1 MSSAAGYL
9 RNSLIYCYKE
19 MVKALVR
26 AYTLKEQKEK
36 KRSDVIS
43 VGAMDYTLLLV
54 VIILGLIGVVM
65 VFSSSYMRANT
76 SLGDPFYYLKR
87 QGTFFVMG
95 LTGLLIMANINY
107 QYIRRLAFFIYLI
120 ANVLL
125 VLVLIIG
132 ISSHGATR
140 WIPMPVIGQ
149 FQPSEVA
156 KAGVIFFLS
165 FLISSNKNIL
175 VKWPSFLACCGVA
188 AFTSVLVFLGNNM
201 STAIIVMIIG
211 IGIIF
216 TACPYIVRFVV
227 AGCAGVAGI
236 LGYLLLSKDF
246 RADRL
251 EAFLNPFEY
260 QLSIGFQIIQSLY
273 AIASGGMFGL
283 GLGQSRQ
290 KTFLPE
296 AHNDIIFSIICE
308 ELGFIG
314 AAAVLLLFGIL
325 IWRGIKIAMNAP
337 DIFSSLTAMGI
348 MILFSSQVLIN
359 VAVVTNSIPNTG
371 VPLPL
376 ISYGGTSLLVAMS
389 LLGVLLNIS
398 RCSKG

>member
-1 MSSAAGYL
+1 MD
-9 RNSLIYCYKE
+9 
-19 MVKALVR
+19 R

-36 KRSDVIS
+36 KRGMLIS

-54 VIILGLIGVVM
+54 VVILALIGVVM

-76 SLGDPFYYLKR
+76 AYGDPLHFLKR
-87 QGTFFVMG
+87 QGTFFVIG
-95 LTGLLIMANINY
+95 LIGMLVMANVNY
-107 QYIRRLAFFIYLI
+107 QYIRRLAFIIYMVSN
-120 ANVLL
+120 ALL

-132 ISSHGATR
+132 ISSRGATR
-140 WIPMPVIGQ
+140 WIPLPIIGQ

-156 KAGVIFFLS
+156 KAGVIFFLA
-165 FLISSNKNIL
+165 FIISNNKNIL
-175 VKWPSFLACCGVA
+175 NKWPSFIVCCGVA
-188 AFTSVLVFLGNNM
+188 AVTSVLVFLGNNM

-216 TACPYIVRFVV
+216 TACPYIIRFVV
-227 AGCAGVAGI
+227 AGCAGIAGI
-236 LGYLLLSKDF
+236 LGYLILSSASENF
-246 RADRL
+246 RAARF
-251 EAFLNPFEY
+251 EAFLNPFDY
-260 QLSIGFQIIQSLY
+260 QLSKGFQIIQSLY

-314 AAAVLLLFGIL
+314 AAVVLLLFGIL

-337 DIFSSLTAMGI
+337 DTFSSLTAMGI
-348 MILFSSQVLIN
+348 MILIASQVLIN

-389 LLGVLLNIS
+389 LIGVLLNIS
-398 RCSKG
+398 RCTKG